1 MRATLSTH
9 IEWVEDPE
17 SEGLSSLGSVV
28 PSNSMCL
35 YEPIIDTNT
44 GEVVF
49 NNYCSN
55 NKCMKCVPSQ
65 IKRIARVGAWS
76 VQDAKY
82 LYLVTVSQVEAST
95 WTTTRD
101 DLLRAARKASGG
113 TVEAFAVVERASQTH
128 MHMLMWSD
136 HPLMTFTRSS
146 VQVKK
151 VKNTYSDA
159 YRVLHYMM
167 KTADTDDLP
176 QLEQHLNLNNG
187 KILWWSRGAFKGFSG
202 FKDARTQ
209 YHTQSGWKRGSA
221 PARGL
226 HEDVT
231 APETVPDEFKQ
242 RRTVSKPVRHG
253 VRAAVRRQP
262 RRDPI
267 TPTPHQLSEFLDS
280 LTFED
285 QPSCTTQPY
294 QLPAPLN
301 VNLTRTRPP
310 GHSVEHEEETS
321 QGAQNDPPNPRRE
334 RWP

>member
-1 MRATLSTH
+1 MPDNKSNS

-55 NKCMKCVPSQ
+55 SKCMKCVPSQ
-65 IKRIARVGAWS
+65 IRRVARVGAWT

-82 LYLVTVSQVEAST
+82 LYLVTVSQVDVST
-95 WTTTRD
+95 WTQTRD
-101 DLLRAARKASGG
+101 ELLRAARKASGG

-128 MHMLMWSD
+128 LHLFMWSD
-136 HPLMTFTRSS
+136 HPLTTFTRAA

-151 VKNTYSDA
+151 VPSTYADA
-159 YRVLHYMM
+159 YRVLHYLM
-167 KTADTDDLP
+167 KAADTSDLP
-176 QLEQHLNLNNG
+176 QLEQHLNLNSG
-187 KILWWSRGAFKGFSG
+187 RLLWWSRGAFKGFSG
-202 FKDARTQ
+202 FKDARTN
-209 YHTQSGWKRGSA
+209 YHAQQGWRRGSA

-242 RRTVSKPVRHG
+242 RQTVSKPVRRG

-262 RRDPI
+262 RREPI
-267 TPTPHQLSEFLDS
+267 TPTPEQLREFLNS

-294 QLPAPLN
+294 QLPVPLK
-301 VNLTRTRPP
+301 VDLTRSAAR
-310 GHSVEHEEETS
+310 G
-321 QGAQNDPPNPRRE
+321 
-334 RWP
+334 